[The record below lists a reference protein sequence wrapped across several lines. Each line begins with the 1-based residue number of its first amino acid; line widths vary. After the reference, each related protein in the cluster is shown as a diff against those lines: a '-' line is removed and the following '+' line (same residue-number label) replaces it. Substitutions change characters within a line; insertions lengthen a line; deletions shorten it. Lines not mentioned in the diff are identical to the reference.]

1 MGILEK
7 KQELVNTIAEKFESS
22 ASSVV
27 VEYRGLSVA
36 QITALRSAL
45 RDEDVEFKV
54 YKNTMARLA
63 AEKAGYGEMVEHLVG
78 PNAYAFGNDAVAPSR
93 VLAEFAKKHRQ
104 LKFKTGVV
112 GGNIVD
118 VDQIVKL
125 SKLPNKDGMLS
136 MLIGMLQSPVR
147 SFAYVLKAVGE
158 TKDAVEEEVVDT
170 TVEETVEETTED
182 KEETTEA

>member
-7 KQELVNTIAEKFESS
+7 KQELVNVIAEKFESS
-22 ASSVV
+22 TSSVV

-36 QITALRSAL
+36 QVTELRAALRE
-45 RDEDVEFKV
+45 EDIEFKV

-78 PNAYAFGNDAVAPSR
+78 PNAFAFGPDAVAPSR
-93 VLAEFAKKHRQ
+93 ILAEFAKKHKK

-112 GGNIVD
+112 SGNVVD

-136 MLIGMLQSPVR
+136 ILVGMLQSPVR
-147 SFAYVLKAVGE
+147 SFAQIVKAVGDAKEANE
-158 TKDAVEEEVVDT
+158 TVVQEEVPVVE
-170 TVEETVEETTED
+170 TVEETVE
-182 KEETTEA
+182 A

>member
-7 KQELVNTIAEKFESS
+7 KQELVNTIADKFESS

-36 QITALRSAL
+36 QITELRASL

-54 YKNTMARLA
+54 YKNTMVRLA
-63 AEKAGYGEMVEHLVG
+63 AEKAGYGDMVEHLTG
-78 PNAYAFGNDAVAPSR
+78 PNAFAFGNDAVAPSR
-93 VLAEFAKKHRQ
+93 VLAEFAKKYRQ

-112 GGNIVD
+112 SGNVVD
-118 VDQIVKL
+118 VAQLVKL

-136 MLIGMLQSPVR
+136 MLVGMLQSPVR

-158 TKDAVEEEVVDT
+158 TKESVS
-170 TVEETVEETTED
+170 EETEETT
-182 KEETTEA
+182 KEAQA